1 MLQTVINNKHLLA
14 GWMDGGNIFYY
25 SWKGFV
31 PATEMKQL
39 LEEVLTNLAA
49 GKSPLMLQDLQ
60 HTQAVTA
67 DVQEW
72 FATSW
77 LPRAAA
83 GGLRKIALLTPKSV
97 FGQMAVTQTKK
108 KFRINDI
115 DIESMLFDDEV
126 MAVQWLRHGSSQS
139 N

>member
-1 MLQTVINNKHLLA
+1 MLQTVINNKHILA
-14 GWMDGGNIFYY
+14 GWMDDGNIFYY

-31 PATEMKQL
+31 PSAEMKQL
-39 LEEVLTNLAA
+39 LEEVLSNLEI
-49 GKSPLMLQDLQ
+49 GKSTLMLQDLQ
-60 HTQAVTA
+60 HTQAVTT
-67 DVQEW
+67 DMQEW

-97 FGQMAVTQTKK
+97 FGQMAVNQVKK
-108 KFRINDI
+108 KFSINNI

-126 MAVQWLRHGSSQS
+126 KAVQWLRHGSEA
-139 N
+139 